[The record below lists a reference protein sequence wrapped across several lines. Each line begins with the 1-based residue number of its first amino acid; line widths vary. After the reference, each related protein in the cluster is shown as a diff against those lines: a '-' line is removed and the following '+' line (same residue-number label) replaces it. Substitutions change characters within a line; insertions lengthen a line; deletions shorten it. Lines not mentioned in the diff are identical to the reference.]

1 MIFNLDVDHAELSS
15 DNVSSSNLNSTT
27 LVHAPSLRSRT
38 RSPLRSKVYITRR
51 HKHVSAA
58 SVLEELCEIAI

>member
-1 MIFNLDVDHAELSS
+1 MYLDDSDMIFNLDVDHAELSS

-27 LVHAPSLRSRT
+27 LVHAPSLRSRA

-51 HKHVSAA
+51 HKHVSA
-58 SVLEELCEIAI
+58 